1 MSRGRGKGAHGGVCC
16 WEKMV
21 SFADQLRGEEQ
32 RRKDTEGWVITVV
45 MDAPG
50 ARGPVE
56 EFSWE
61 RY

>member
-16 WEKMV
+16 EEKMV
-21 SFADQLRGEEQ
+21 SFADQLSGEEQ
-32 RRKDTEGWVITVV
+32 RRKDTKGWVRTVGI
-45 MDAPG
+45 DALG

>member
-1 MSRGRGKGAHGGVCC
+1 M
-16 WEKMV
+16 